1 MEIIVSARHFD
12 LSESVRQH
20 AVEVIEASF
29 SDLRLKVSKATM
41 VIDQQRNL
49 IKAQLV
55 VNIKEFQ
62 VEASSEVYDNM
73 YKRRRIPQTRESSP
87 QVERNNFPAAQRKP
101 AVCREKSGRETVR
114 TFSYL
119 PFPENPPP
127 G

>member
-62 VEASSEVYDNM
+62 VEASSEAYDNM
-73 YKRRRIPQTRESSP
+73 YKAVDEAVLKAETQARKYLDKKQDHKKEKD
-87 QVERNNFPAAQRKP
+87 PANKGVVSAGG
-101 AVCREKSGRETVR
+101 EE
-114 TFSYL
+114 
-119 PFPENPPP
+119 
-127 G
+127 